1 MDTLK
6 FVLRSAL
13 WWILCCGIAFLSVYL
28 QIHFSTPTGEYG
40 TGLLPSELC
49 DVNWVLW
56 AIGMVLGL
64 GGFAAVWHFLLKKE
78 LLRAADDKRTL
89 LFWISLALLGCI
101 GILFSCIGG
110 LICALPFMKQSAS
123 PDWVNYYAFWYPPLI
138 AVAVFV
144 LGILTVRN
152 AKNAPLPES

>member
-1 MDTLK
+1 ML
-6 FVLRSAL
+6 
-13 WWILCCGIAFLSVYL
+13 LSVCCAL
-28 QIHFSTPTGEYG
+28 LNCN
-40 TGLLPSELC
+40 GLIRCALC
-49 DVNWVLW
+49 YR
-56 AIGMVLGL
+56 IICRSGL
-64 GGFAAVWHFLLKKE
+64 GC
-78 LLRAADDKRTL
+78 
-89 LFWISLALLGCI
+89 LFRNRFFSCLFGCI

-152 AKNAPLPES
+152 AKNAPLPGA